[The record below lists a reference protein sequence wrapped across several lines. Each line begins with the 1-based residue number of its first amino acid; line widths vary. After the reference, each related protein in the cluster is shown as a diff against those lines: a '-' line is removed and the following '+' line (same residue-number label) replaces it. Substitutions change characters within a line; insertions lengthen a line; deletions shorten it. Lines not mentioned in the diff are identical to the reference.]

1 MIKSGIMFPNKVT
14 DVMANVI
21 IPKDKPRF
29 RSESQAIVP
38 QDNDQKVVH
47 QDKSQD
53 SDIPTI
59 IDADKFMA
67 MTLDD
72 ISLKLDTLA
81 SLLIRNQQTLSSLL
95 DCTMKNESRLA
106 IIEREMLAEA
116 DSGEFIRT
124 NGTVTTAQF
133 VIIDTMVAPGHM
145 VKGYT
150 VKNDGPN
157 TIYVAH
163 NAAVS
168 SNVDADIVDV
178 TTDTS
183 RFEQVLVNEDVK
195 FIFNRRR
202 IRNVHILA
210 SGGDS
215 AFRAWLTW

>member
-1 MIKSGIMFPNKVT
+1 MTKSSNGDTMPRDNVNMLKVQD
-14 DVMANVI
+14 DV
-21 IPKDKPRF
+21 
-29 RSESQAIVP
+29 
-38 QDNDQKVVH
+38 
-47 QDKSQD
+47 
-53 SDIPTI
+53 PTI

-72 ISLKLDTLA
+72 ISIKLDTLA
-81 SLLIRNQQTLSSLL
+81 SLLVKNQQTLSSLL
-95 DCTMKNESRLA
+95 DYTIKNENRLA
-106 IIEREMLAEA
+106 IIEGEMLAEA
-116 DSGEFIRT
+116 DAGEFLRT

-133 VIIDTMVAPGHM
+133 VIIDTNIAPGHK

-168 SNVDADIVDV
+168 SEVDADIIDA
-178 TTDTS
+178 TTDVS
-183 RFEQVLVNEDVK
+183 RFEEVLANEDVK

-210 SGGDS
+210 SGGNS
-215 AFRAWLTW
+215 TFRAWLTW